1 MHKIFNIKLKIMT
14 NLDAGGTVAI
24 ITMGKIPRVKNTNNQ
39 GFLLISKQ
47 IALLFIIMTLKKDL
61 LITRIPPILLSVTI
75 FGCIIFKLTISRGQ
89 TILTQ
94 TISG

>member
-39 GFLLISKQ
+39 RFLLISKQ
-47 IALLFIIMTLKKDL
+47 LALLFITMTLKKDL
-61 LITRIPPILLSVTI
+61 LITRIPPILISVTI
-75 FGCIIFKLTISRGQ
+75 FGCIIF
-89 TILTQ
+89 
-94 TISG
+94 